1 MGRKS
6 LPLGGGLAVAGG
18 QLRVVGGVINPM
30 RVWELSI
37 SVINEVG
44 AFVLPG
50 FTAKCRD
57 VEKTPEMRDSD
68 QKNWGRKVA
77 EFVTAFL
84 IGKTKILP
92 GKRRQNISPS
102 S

>member
-1 MGRKS
+1 MVSRNGQ
-6 LPLGGGLAVAGG
+6 G
-18 QLRVVGGVINPM
+18 QLKVVGGIIYPI
-30 RVWELSI
+30 RVWELLI
-37 SVINEVG
+37 SVVNEVG

-57 VEKTPEMRDSD
+57 VEKTPGMRDSD

-84 IGKTKILP
+84 IRKTKILP
-92 GKRRQNISPS
+92 GKRR
-102 S
+102 

>member
-6 LPLGGGLAVAGG
+6 LPLRGGLTVARG
-18 QLRVVGGVINPM
+18 QLRVVGGVINLI

-37 SVINEVG
+37 LVINEVG

-68 QKNWGRKVA
+68 
-77 EFVTAFL
+77 
-84 IGKTKILP
+84 
-92 GKRRQNISPS
+92 
-102 S
+102 